1 VKYAKEPSTIE
12 AQTKRINSMIPRSS
26 SGQRYRRNLAGR
38 STITSPIELVR
49 VVPVAV
55 VVVRSDVAAVLR
67 GWKE

>member
-1 VKYAKEPSTIE
+1 
-12 AQTKRINSMIPRSS
+12 MIPRSS

-55 VVVRSDVAAVLR
+55 VVVRSDVAAVLS
-67 GWKE
+67 GE